1 MTYLQDR
8 PIVEDAVQN
17 DNLKAFEH
25 IAGFNRTA
33 AQSGK
38 GIEFLRKIYRFTMC
52 DKAVELRKAYQSR
65 L

>member
-1 MTYLQDR
+1 M
-8 PIVEDAVQN
+8 EDAVQN